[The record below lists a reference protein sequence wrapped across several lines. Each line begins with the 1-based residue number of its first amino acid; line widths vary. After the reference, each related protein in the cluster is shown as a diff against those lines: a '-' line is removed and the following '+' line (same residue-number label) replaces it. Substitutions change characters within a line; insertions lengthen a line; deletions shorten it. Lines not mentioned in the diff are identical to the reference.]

1 MLYLVRLIK
10 IIKFFLRCGV
20 QFSFPLEVLSGI
32 EHDITT
38 SASRFEDLEDL
49 EILYKAQETVSSQR
63 KRQQTS
69 PGADLPFDVSEM
81 RLSKWRSLCKVGR
94 SGVQDAS
101 NTNASSR
108 NLNFQNVSQALQP
121 SHITTSPQFLI

>member
-49 EILYKAQETVSSQR
+49 EILYKA
-63 KRQQTS
+63 
-69 PGADLPFDVSEM
+69 
-81 RLSKWRSLCKVGR
+81 
-94 SGVQDAS
+94 
-101 NTNASSR
+101 
-108 NLNFQNVSQALQP
+108 
-121 SHITTSPQFLI
+121 